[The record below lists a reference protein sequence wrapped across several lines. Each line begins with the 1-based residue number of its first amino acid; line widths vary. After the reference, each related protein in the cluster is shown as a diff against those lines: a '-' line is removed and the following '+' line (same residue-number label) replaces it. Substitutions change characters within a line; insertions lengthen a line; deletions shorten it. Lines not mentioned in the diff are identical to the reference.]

1 MYFIIDNDLLKKSK
15 ALKYI
20 IIALL
25 QPLQKSRAH
34 IQYFGK
40 NCAVGV
46 FENVYSGAS
55 VLRLPYRRERLPY
68 RPTAASCSGD
78 ALCTFLPKRCPVVW
92 CSATRAKFNSFAFH
106 FSAVG
111 AQIKALSAECMHGT
125 LTSCCSNWS
134 DFRLVLERVARCGI
148 LLAQIYDIFEV
159 LLHVLS

>member
-34 IQYFGK
+34 IQSFGK
-40 NCAVGV
+40 NCAVRV
-46 FENVYSGAS
+46 FENVYSGAFA
-55 VLRLPYRRERLPY
+55 LRLPYRREQLRG
-68 RPTAASCSGD
+68 C
-78 ALCTFLPKRCPVVW
+78 ALYVFTKAFYQTFFTLYVSPMTFLPKRCPVVW

-125 LTSCCSNWS
+125 LTSCCSN
-134 DFRLVLERVARCGI
+134 
-148 LLAQIYDIFEV
+148 
-159 LLHVLS
+159 